1 MMLILMLLKLS
12 LTVFFIEEDEV
23 KKNPEISD
31 ADTDFGIVGQ
41 DPPLYYSNKVKVIS
55 RLKPFNIDLKFDD
68 AETIKY
74 TSDNDDN

>member
-1 MMLILMLLKLS
+1 MMLILMILKLS
-12 LTVFFIEEDEV
+12 LTVFFIEEDGV

-31 ADTDFGIVGQ
+31 ADTDFEIVGQ
-41 DPPLYYSNKVKVIS
+41 YPPLYYSNKVKVIS
-55 RLKPFNIDLKFDD
+55 RLKSFNIDLKFDD